1 MLSSGHNG
9 ASQSRT
15 SPILTGKRQDI
26 GRKYLGYSISK
37 PDAMREPK
45 PLAERM
51 RESKKTLA
59 LKVYKHVITR
69 QTKKGPRYHGHIW
82 VQKKIRKRTCWTK
95 KYFPRAKS
103 PKEAAARVAEYLET
117 TLGSIKVEKSSQES
131 PARSADRMAFL
142 CEMFRGWVPADLQNS
157 VKFRGKA
164 SSLQAYGPAAY
175 VAGLVGKEDRWRDAV
190 LKIWEAMPSSER
202 LRLQGMGSRDEAL
215 ALDGARTLHAFLSL
229 TVALWAGWSIP
240 RLGSMSW
247 PVDVKKEIAPPT
259 SKQQALV
266 EKHRRWWNQHV
277 HRNVLHHFSPGVL
290 AQQLGIVRKTTRRA
304 GSLLI
309 GTDGGEYYGLV
320 PFNVAQAKAL
330 QALHTMGVV
339 LNSLPV
345 PRNNREWAQAQAAA
359 ITLADTMKIN
369 RSEYRWPWLVR
380 AYLFAEMR
388 HHGVRRL
395 NIVEDWTLTQLQ
407 EALQPDQNKWL
418 TGLL

>member
-1 MLSSGHNG
+1 M
-9 ASQSRT
+9 
-15 SPILTGKRQDI
+15 
-26 GRKYLGYSISK
+26 
-37 PDAMREPK
+37 
-45 PLAERM
+45 
-51 RESKKTLA
+51 
-59 LKVYKHVITR
+59 
-69 QTKKGPRYHGHIW
+69 
-82 VQKKIRKRTCWTK
+82 
-95 KYFPRAKS
+95 
-103 PKEAAARVAEYLET
+103 
-117 TLGSIKVEKSSQES
+117 
-131 PARSADRMAFL
+131 
-142 CEMFRGWVPADLQNS
+142 
-157 VKFRGKA
+157 
-164 SSLQAYGPAAY
+164 QACGPAAY

-202 LRLQGMGSRDEAL
+202 LRLQGMGSRDKAL

-266 EKHRRWWNQHV
+266 EKHRRWWQQHV
-277 HRNVLHHFSPGVL
+277 HRSVFHHFSPGPL

-388 HHGVRRL
+388 HHGVTRL
-395 NIVEDWTLTQLQ
+395 SIAEDWTLTQLQ
-407 EALQPDQNKWL
+407 EAIQPDQSKWL
-418 TGLL
+418 TGL